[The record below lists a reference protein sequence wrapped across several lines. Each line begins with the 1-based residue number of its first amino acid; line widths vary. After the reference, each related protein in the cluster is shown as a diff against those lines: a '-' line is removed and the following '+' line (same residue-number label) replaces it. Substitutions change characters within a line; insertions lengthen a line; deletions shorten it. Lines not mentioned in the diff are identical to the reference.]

1 MSNQFF
7 KKKILLQELIENAH
21 KFMATLTEAA
31 NAPLQKT
38 VLYIPREKISS
49 RYSDAVKEKDLIQRL
64 ESTVIFWTRQV
75 KKVISNYEGTGD
87 GEDAGPLA
95 EIAFW
100 RSRSIDLGGIKAQLD
115 KPEVE
120 EIIKVQSNYLLTRTH
135 THTFTYFV
143 SLAVS
148 TNRQV
153 LERARSS
160 YLEPFL
166 DLSNI
171 ISSEAFA
178 AENNLKYLLILQEIC
193 STLSESLPRDIP
205 DLLPDLL
212 TRIRMIWNTS
222 RFYSS
227 AERLCGL
234 LRKVPATNRG
244 KGELRCSFSFS
255 PLQPR
260 KHTHTFS
267 YTPTHHR
274 FPTK

>member
-1 MSNQFF
+1 M
-7 KKKILLQELIENAH
+7 
-21 KFMATLTEAA
+21 
-31 NAPLQKT
+31 T
-38 VLYIPREKISS
+38 VCLNT
-49 RYSDAVKEKDLIQRL
+49 D
-64 ESTVIFWTRQV
+64 
-75 KKVISNYEGTGD
+75 
-87 GEDAGPLA
+87 
-95 EIAFW
+95 
-100 RSRSIDLGGIKAQLD
+100 
-115 KPEVE
+115 
-120 EIIKVQSNYLLTRTH
+120 TH
-135 THTFTYFV
+135 TYIYNFKNMC
-143 SLAVS
+143 
-148 TNRQV
+148 TNGQV

-166 DLSNI
+166 DLSNL

-193 STLSESLPRDIP
+193 STLSKSSPRNIP

-244 KGELRCSFSFS
+244 KGENLEEESFPPSS
-255 PLQPR
+255 QENIRMLL
-260 KHTHTFS
+260 HA
-267 YTPTHHR
+267 YTPR